1 MLGAVQ
7 LSIELS
13 ARLRSASIQV
23 RSGGDCRGSHLA
35 PRTGLRLAEPW
46 APRPKGVSLSIT
58 FDILTA
64 LAEHPGGEAPIATV
78 KDRLVQVAL
87 SPVRLNGVVQDNRRD
102 PKHPDLLYHHRPRDP
117 DTLQNLF
124 SSGLVERPR
133 PGVWKLTDKGRTF
146 LAGLGSGTARAG

>member
-1 MLGAVQ
+1 
-7 LSIELS
+7 
-13 ARLRSASIQV
+13 
-23 RSGGDCRGSHLA
+23 
-35 PRTGLRLAEPW
+35 
-46 APRPKGVSLSIT
+46 LSIT

-87 SPVRLNGVVQDNRRD
+87 SPVRLNGVVQPNRLD
-102 PKHPDLLYHHRPRDP
+102 PKHADPRHPDLLYRHRPRDP

-146 LAGLGSGTARAG
+146 LAGLGSGTPRLD